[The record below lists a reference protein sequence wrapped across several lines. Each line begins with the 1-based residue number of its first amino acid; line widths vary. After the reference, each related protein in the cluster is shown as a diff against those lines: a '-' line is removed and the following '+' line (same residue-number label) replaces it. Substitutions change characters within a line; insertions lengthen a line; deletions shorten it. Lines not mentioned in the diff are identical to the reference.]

1 MKKNKTPDPYRLAD
15 LTIEQIAED
24 MLVQFEEY
32 ENELYLA
39 KFDELNVIGL
49 TKSLYETLDHS
60 ASELLEALFIERYE
74 EVEDW
79 VGGDLDEDEID
90 DLAEMQMAQLLETPN
105 AVTKYSYNSEVLRKR
120 DRLSESVNAV
130 KHTEEKKEEV
140 EKAMRLWGQMVAQY
154 ADETA
159 DAATVL
165 AFRNAG
171 VKKVVWHSQED
182 QRVCRE
188 CDELDGKEFYINA
201 LPDKPH
207 WRCRCWITPA

>member
-1 MKKNKTPDPYRLAD
+1 MKKKTPNPYRLAD
-15 LTIEQIAED
+15 ITIERVADD
-24 MLVQFEEY
+24 MLVQFKEY

-49 TKSLYETLDHS
+49 TKALYEALDNS
-60 ASELLEALFIERYE
+60 ARELLDMLFVERYE

-79 VGGDLDEDEID
+79 VGGNSDEDEID
-90 DLAEMQMAQLLETPN
+90 DLAEMHMAQLLETPN

-130 KHTEEKKEEV
+130 KHTAEKRDEI

-159 DAATVL
+159 DDATVL

-171 VKKVVWHSQED
+171 VKQVVWHSQED

-188 CDELDGKEFYINA
+188 CNELDGKVFDIDA

-207 WRCRCWITPA
+207 WRCRCWITPV